1 MNQQRNISRKGA
13 IRIATGLCLGV
24 TLFGSGCTSILND
37 KAKGPLD
44 NLDFTQLKR
53 EGYPVGVAAAS
64 VPMANDPDAAP
75 SVILQVNKGK
85 THMERIP
92 LPSDRPM
99 FVADLLKD
107 AQLVEKVGRIQV
119 DVYRPTGPNQ
129 PPVRMRVDLDSK
141 GRNVMEGQNYSLR
154 PGDRIV
160 VSPNRKTSLD
170 RFMDRMVPFAKR

>member
-1 MNQQRNISRKGA
+1 MNQQRIISRKGA
-13 IRIATGLCLGV
+13 GRLLAGLCLGV
-24 TLFGSGCTSILND
+24 TLLGTGCTSILND

-64 VPMANDPDAAP
+64 VSMANDPDAAP

>member
-1 MNQQRNISRKGA
+1 MSQQRIISSKVA
-13 IRIATGLCLGV
+13 VRIVAGLCLGV
-24 TLFGSGCTSILND
+24 TLLGTGCTSILNE

-64 VPMANDPDAAP
+64 VAMANDPEAAP

-92 LPSDRPM
+92 LPSDRPL